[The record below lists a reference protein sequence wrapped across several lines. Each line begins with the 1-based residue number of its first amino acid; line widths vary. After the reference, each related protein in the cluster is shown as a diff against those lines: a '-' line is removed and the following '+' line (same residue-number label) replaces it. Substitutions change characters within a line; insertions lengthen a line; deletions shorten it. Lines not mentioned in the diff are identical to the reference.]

1 MDTERL
7 ERLASQFE
15 AEAVDHRRN
24 GFASLATTKAG
35 HAKALRAQLATIRE
49 RDATIARLLAA
60 VREAKAALEP
70 FAAVADRIDAR
81 GKELRVVISEHASWP
96 SSAGAYW
103 RARTA
108 LARLGEL
115 GVSG

>member
-1 MDTERL
+1 MTPNTEARL
-7 ERLASQFE
+7 QVKAAVEQCEKHYLHRLREQASE
-15 AEAVDHRRN
+15 LD
-24 GFASLATTKAG
+24 
-35 HAKALRAQLATIRE
+35 
-49 RDATIARLLAA
+49 RLLAA

-115 GVSG
+115 GDE